1 MDMKYIVC
9 LTIILATLHGK
20 NYNTPYLDFLKD
32 TSYAWFQAWHRSLV
46 AKNTKHSPHNLS
58 IVLYIY
64 VK

>member
-32 TSYAWFQAWHRSLV
+32 TSYA
-46 AKNTKHSPHNLS
+46 
-58 IVLYIY
+58 
-64 VK
+64 